1 MNFTIITDK
10 SGLKQA
16 LFQVTHGLYIVTSA
30 KEDQINGQCLDAL
43 MQVTSQPPRIA
54 ISMRKTSLT
63 YEMIQA
69 SGLFVV
75 NVLCR
80 DDASCVE
87 KIKHFGLQSGH
98 DIDKFASIPYELSPN
113 GIPIIPGSKAFY
125 ECRVICQ
132 MTCDLGSH
140 QLFIADVERAGV
152 TPDGDPLT
160 YYEYRKRMKS
170 K

>member
-1 MNFTIITDK
+1 MTDLPGIK
-10 SGLKQA
+10 KA
-16 LFQVTHGLYIVTSA
+16 LMEITHGLYIVTSA
-30 KEDQINGQCLDAL
+30 KEGRINGQCLDAL

-80 DDASCVE
+80 DDASCFE
-87 KIKHFGLQSGH
+87 KVKHFGLQSGR
-98 DIDKFASIPYELSPN
+98 DIDKFASIPHELSPN

-152 TPDGDPLT
+152 STGGEPLT
-160 YYEYRKRMKS
+160 YYEYRKSIKN